1 MQLPLDKI
9 HCQEILI
16 EAALAEMY
24 AMLGNEERY
33 RFFYERAKSK
43 LGSEGDLLSYRTRE
57 AADNALTRT
66 EAAMGRG

>member
-1 MQLPLDKI
+1 
-9 HCQEILI
+9 
-16 EAALAEMY
+16 MY